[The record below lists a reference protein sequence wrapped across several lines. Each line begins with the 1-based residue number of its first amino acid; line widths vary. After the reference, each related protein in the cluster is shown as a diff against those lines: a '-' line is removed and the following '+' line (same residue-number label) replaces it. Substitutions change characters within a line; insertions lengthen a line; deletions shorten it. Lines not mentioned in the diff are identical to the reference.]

1 MGLRNY
7 TNNAPQLALTTAVN
21 TSAVTLAVTSTAGY
35 PAAPFTLTLERGTVN
50 QEVTTCTSLTGT
62 TFTVTRAAT
71 APKAHAIG
79 ASVEHTSE
87 AADYS
92 EANTHV
98 NQMTSASDPHP
109 QYLKESGFTT
119 KGQVLIAT
127 GAGTYAAL
135 GLGTNGYVTMAD
147 SATATGWKWAQISA
161 TTIADNTI
169 TVAKL
174 DDNVERSLVR
184 RLASNPASPQNGEL
198 IYNTTA
204 GNWHGYIG
212 SAWVKMP
219 YNAGKINIST
229 AAPSGGEDR
238 DLWFRY

>member
-1 MGLRNY
+1 MALRNY

-50 QEVTTCTSLTGT
+50 QEVTRCTALTGT
-62 TFTVTRAAT
+62 TFTVARGAT
-71 APKAHAIG
+71 PKAHAIG

-98 NQMTSASDPHP
+98 NQNTSATDPHP

-135 GLGTNGYVTMAD
+135 GVGANTYVPIAD
-147 SATATGWKWAQISA
+147 STTATGWKWGQVVA
-161 TTIADNTI
+161 TSIVDNSITI
-169 TVAKL
+169 AKL
-174 DDNVERSLVR
+174 DDNIERSLVR

-204 GNWHGYIG
+204 ANWHGYIG
-212 SAWVKMP
+212 SVWCKMP
-219 YNAGKINIST
+219 YNAGKITIST

>member
-1 MGLRNY
+1 MALRNY

-50 QEVTTCTSLTGT
+50 QEVTNCTALTGT
-62 TFTVTRAAT
+62 TFTVVRDAT
-71 APKAHAIG
+71 PKAHAIG

-87 AADYS
+87 ARDYS

-98 NQMTSASDPHP
+98 NQITSATDPHP

-135 GLGTNGYVTMAD
+135 SVGANTYVPIAD
-147 SATATGWKWAQISA
+147 SATATGWKWGQVVA
-161 TTIADNTI
+161 TSIVDNSITI
-169 TVAKL
+169 AKL
-174 DDNVERSLVR
+174 DDNIERSLVR

-204 GNWHGYIG
+204 ANWHGYIG
-212 SAWVKMP
+212 SVWVKMP